1 MDDICSELDQLTLE
15 FFDNLELLQEKRERL
30 NSAIRD
36 GHLNLSKARYSM
48 GNKSVGALQ
57 YNHKM
62 DFALY
67 HVEDGW
73 PKEQSESMTCMF
85 KLQKSLPGKG
95 VEPSKSIVDD
105 SDQDKNVLRRRNSRR
120 PDGLRENSD
129 EISGFEELNLSK
141 EEKLPLD
148 GSSNGCIQDP
158 IKWFGIL
165 VPGCLKTG
173 QKNFQSAIELSCE
186 VVNLEA
192 KLSEIIDKFKVLKT
206 RKTKLNLE
214 ESKMPQ
220 EIEA

>member
-15 FFDNLELLQEKRERL
+15 FFDNLELLQEKRERI

-57 YNHKM
+57 YSHKM

-67 HVEDGW
+67 HVEDGC

-85 KLQKSLPGKG
+85 NLQKSLPGKG

-105 SDQDKNVLRRRNSRR
+105 SDQDKNVLRRRNSRQ

>member
-1 MDDICSELDQLTLE
+1 MDDICGELDQLTLE
-15 FFDNLELLQEKRERL
+15 FFDNLELLQEKRECL
-30 NSAIRD
+30 NAAIRD

-57 YNHKM
+57 YSHKM

-67 HVEDGW
+67 HVEDLDGC
-73 PKEQSESMTCMF
+73 PKEQSESTCMF
-85 KLQKSLPGKG
+85 KLRKSLPGKG
-95 VEPSKSIVDD
+95 VEPSNAIVDD
-105 SDQDKNVLRRRNSRR
+105 GDQDKNVLRRRKSRQ

-129 EISGFEELNLSK
+129 EISGIEELSI

-148 GSSNGCIQDP
+148 GSRNGCVQDP

-192 KLSEIIDKFKVLKT
+192 KLSEIIDKFKVIKT
-206 RKTKLNLE
+206 RKSKLNLE
-214 ESKMPQ
+214 ESKTPQ